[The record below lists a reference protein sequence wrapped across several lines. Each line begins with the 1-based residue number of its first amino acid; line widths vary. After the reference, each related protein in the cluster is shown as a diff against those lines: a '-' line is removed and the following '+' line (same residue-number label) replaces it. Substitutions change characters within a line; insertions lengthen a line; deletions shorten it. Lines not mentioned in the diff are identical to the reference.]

1 MDCSVNNAGCDM
13 YPQSRQPLRGRDH
26 YSRIQRRRRWFQF
39 GFFALFVFAPVF
51 DLLRLDLNL
60 GHFILFGHNWT
71 LGLDA
76 WQSGDMTIGQ
86 AAWNLFARG
95 FVPLLLIVGGLAYV
109 SWKYGRLYCGWLC
122 PHFSVVE
129 MINNLMRRAS
139 GKFSIWD
146 RDRSDELRPDGQYI
160 PTRRQLWPVVWLTAI
175 GFAFLWAVVFLTYL
189 LPPAQ
194 VYSDLLSFELTRNET
209 IFLTA
214 ATFALSI
221 EFLFARHLFCR
232 FACAVGVFQ
241 SFVWMAN
248 KKGMV
253 VGFDRQRAGDCST
266 CNAACEQACPMR
278 LKPRSIK
285 RRMFTCTECAQCLQ
299 ACEQVQAGGPGN
311 SGKIQPPLLQWLR
324 DECARDVSQRDFGI
338 KPSVP
343 TDCYR
348 R

>member
-1 MDCSVNNAGCDM
+1 MDCRVKNQGNTQFVQFDA
-13 YPQSRQPLRGRDH
+13 LNRDGH
-26 YSRIQRRRRWFQF
+26 YSHVQRKRRLYQV
-39 GFFALFVFAPVF
+39 GFFVLFILAPVF
-51 DLLRLDLNL
+51 DIFRIDLTL
-60 GHFILFGHNWT
+60 GHLILFGQDWT
-71 LGLDA
+71 LGLAA
-76 WQSGDMTIGQ
+76 WQSGELSTAQ
-86 AAWNLFARG
+86 ATWNLIWRG
-95 FVPLLLIVGGLAYV
+95 LIPLALIVTVFAYT

-129 MINNLMRRAS
+129 TINNLMRRAS

-146 RDRSDELRPDGQYI
+146 KTRSDELRPDGRYI
-160 PTRRQLWPVVWLTAI
+160 PTRRNLWPLVWLAAI

-194 VYSDLLSFELTRNET
+194 VYSHLVSFELTRNET
-209 IFLTA
+209 IFLSA
-214 ATFALSI
+214 ATIVLSI

-248 KKGMV
+248 KKAMV
-253 VGFDRQRAGDCST
+253 VGFDRSRAADCRT

-278 LKPRSIK
+278 LKPRDIK
-285 RRMFTCTECAQCLQ
+285 RHMFTCTECAQCLE

-311 SGKIQPPLLQWLR
+311 SGKIQTPLLQWIQ
-324 DECARDVSQRDFGI
+324 DECAKDTSERDFGI
-338 KPSVP
+338 KPNVP
-343 TDCYR
+343 GDCYR